1 MIKRLTLMA
10 TLLSALVPVSAAY
23 AEPPISVQAEVNFLL
38 GYVEGSGCAFYRNGS
53 WHDSSAAQAHLRDK
67 YRYLAAR
74 DLINSA
80 EDFID
85 KAATGSSLSG
95 QAYQVR
101 CNGGATVTSSQWL
114 RDELAR
120 LRKPR

>member
-1 MIKRLTLMA
+1 MVA
-10 TLLSALVPVSAAY
+10 ALLLGLLPFAAAY
-23 AEPPISVQAEVNFLL
+23 AEPPTSVQAEVNFLL
-38 GYVEGSGCAFYRNGS
+38 GYVEGSGCAFYRNGT
-53 WHDSSAAQAHLRDK
+53 WYDSSAAQAHLRDK

-74 DLINSA
+74 DLIDSA

-85 KAATGSSLSG
+85 RAATGSSLSG
-95 QAYQVR
+95 QVYQVR

-120 LRKPR
+120 LRKSR